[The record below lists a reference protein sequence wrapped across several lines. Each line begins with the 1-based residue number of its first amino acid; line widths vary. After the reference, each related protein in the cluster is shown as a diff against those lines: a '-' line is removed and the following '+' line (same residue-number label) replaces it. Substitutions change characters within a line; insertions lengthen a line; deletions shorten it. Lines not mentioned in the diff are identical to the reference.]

1 MTSCSPL
8 PAEILIAKACAAR
21 ANSAFGFNKL
31 IDAILYCR
39 FQSQILSKTNC
50 KKTIP
55 NVLATHARDGTNRAT
70 MTNVHNRNVS
80 LEECDCHKLKRTNA
94 RAGECQNKIGRKLDL
109 LSGKINPVFQSTIHD
124 NLALILENVLSEINL
139 SKSISSCK

>member
-1 MTSCSPL
+1 
-8 PAEILIAKACAAR
+8 
-21 ANSAFGFNKL
+21 
-31 IDAILYCR
+31 
-39 FQSQILSKTNC
+39 
-50 KKTIP
+50 
-55 NVLATHARDGTNRAT
+55 

-139 SKSISSCK
+139 SKSISSCELCRRCFLYHFECLVSINIEIQGSSAFTTNRKQIARICYQLPLLKFAPAVIISIFLYGKTNWNLAAFV